1 MERIDS
7 LPLVEKYRP
16 IHLEGIISQND
27 IIENIMQLLDNGKL
41 PHLLFYG
48 SSGSGKTT
56 TIIACARRLYGKHYK
71 SMILE
76 LNGSD
81 DRGIN
86 VIRDQIK
93 EFAGTEQPLQKG
105 IKLIIL
111 DEADSMTYD
120 AQFALRRVME
130 LYTYNTRF
138 CLICN
143 YLNKIIPAIK
153 SRCTQFRFSPID
165 DASISTKLQEVCEY
179 EGIPFTIDGINATI
193 KLGEGDMRKC
203 YNLLQSTYMS
213 FQTVT
218 ETSVYNCTG
227 DPLPSDIDKMFKYL
241 MTSEFNTCYDHIMKI
256 KAKKGLALVDII
268 KYLTEKVELSDILDT
283 KKSVLFI
290 HMADIECKLSLS
302 SLEFLQLGALVS
314 CFILIR

>member
-16 IHLEGIISQND
+16 SHLDGIISQND
-27 IIENIMQLLDNGKL
+27 IVGNIMQLLDNGKL

-56 TIIACARRLYGKHYK
+56 TIIAYARQLYGEKYK

-93 EFAGTEQPLQKG
+93 EFAGTEQPLQRG

-153 SRCTQFRFSPID
+153 SRCTQFRFSPLD
-165 DASISTKLQEVCEY
+165 DVSISNKLQEVCDY
-179 EGIPFTIDGINATI
+179 EEIPFTIDGINAI
-193 KLGEGDMRKC
+193 IRLGEGDMRKC

-213 FQTVT
+213 FQQVN
-218 ETSVYNCTG
+218 EISVYKCTG
-227 DPLPSDIDKMFKYL
+227 DPLPSDINKIFNHL
-241 MTSEFNTCYDHIMKI
+241 LTSDFNTCYDYILKV
-256 KAKKGLALVDII
+256 KTKKGLALVDII
-268 KYLTEKVELSDILDT
+268 KHLTEKVELSDIKDI
-283 KKSVLFI
+283 KKANLFI

-302 SLEFLQLGALVS
+302 SLEILQLGTLIS
-314 CFILIR
+314 SFTLIR